1 MDQSPYGGQAIRVFK
16 ALADSTRYEMVRML
30 ASRGEVSCQTFQE
43 TFALSPSALSHH
55 YRVLENANLT
65 TTRREK
71 QYLFHRLNQDTLD
84 RFLPSFIETHGLE
97 AAPR

>member
-43 TFALSPSALSHH
+43 TSALSHH